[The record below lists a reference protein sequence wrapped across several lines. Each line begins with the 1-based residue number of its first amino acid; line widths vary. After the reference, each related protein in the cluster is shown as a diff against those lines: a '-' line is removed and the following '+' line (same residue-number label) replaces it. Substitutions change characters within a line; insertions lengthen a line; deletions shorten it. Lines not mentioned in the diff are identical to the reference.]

1 MKLYWSNA
9 SPYARKVRIV
19 IAEKALGRFV
29 EEISVEVYT
38 DPPALLAVNPLG
50 KIPALAMDDGPGLF
64 DSPAICAFLDAHP
77 EGQGPRLQPQSG
89 PERWMVMRAEALGDG
104 ITDLAFGLRQEALKP
119 ESEKSPTSAARARGQ
134 LLRSLDA
141 ILPTLRT
148 LPGGTTLGHL
158 TLAVALG
165 YIDFRHADVQW
176 RTGREDLAAWY
187 EEICARPSIST
198 TAPQ

>member
-9 SPYARKVRIV
+9 SPYARKVRMV
-19 IAEKALGRFV
+19 IAEKALGRLV

-50 KIPALAMDDGPGLF
+50 KIPALVLDDGLGLF

-77 EGQGPRLQPQSG
+77 EGQGPLLQPQSG
-89 PERWMVMRAEALGDG
+89 RERWMVMRAEALGDG
-104 ITDLAFGLRQEALKP
+104 ITDLAFGLRQESLKP
-119 ESEKSPTSAARARGQ
+119 EGEKSPTSAARARGQ

-141 ILPTLRT
+141 ILPTLQT
-148 LPGGTTLGHL
+148 LPEGTTLGHL
-158 TLAVALG
+158 ALAVPLG
-165 YIDFRHADVQW
+165 YLDFRHPDMAW
-176 RTGREDLAAWY
+176 RNGRAELAAWY
-187 EEICARPSIST
+187 EQIYARPSVSA

>member
-9 SPYARKVRIV
+9 SPYARKVRMV
-19 IAEKALGRFV
+19 IAEKALGRLV
-29 EEISVEVYT
+29 EEISVEVYA

-50 KIPALAMDDGPGLF
+50 KIPALVMDDGKGLF

-104 ITDLAFGLRQEALKP
+104 ITDLAFGLRQESLKP
-119 ESEKSPTSAARARGQ
+119 DGEKSPTSAARARGQ

-148 LPGGTTLGHL
+148 LPQGTTLGHL

-165 YIDFRHADVQW
+165 YLDFRHADVAW
-176 RTGREDLAAWY
+176 RSGRPELAAWY
-187 EEICARPSIST
+187 EQICARPSVSA
-198 TAPQ
+198 TAPK

>member
-9 SPYARKVRIV
+9 SPYARKVRMV
-19 IAEKALGRFV
+19 IAEKALGRVV
-29 EEISVEVYT
+29 EEISVEVYA

-50 KIPALAMDDGPGLF
+50 KIPALVMDDGQGLF

-104 ITDLAFGLRQEALKP
+104 ITDLAFALRQESLKP
-119 ESEKSPTSAARARGQ
+119 EGEKSPTSAARARGQ

-148 LPGGTTLGHL
+148 LPEGTTLGHL
-158 TLAVALG
+158 ALAVALG
-165 YIDFRHADVQW
+165 YLDFRHADVAW
-176 RTGREDLAAWY
+176 RTGRPELAAWY
-187 EEICARPSIST
+187 EQICARPSVSA
-198 TAPQ
+198 TAPK

>member
-9 SPYARKVRIV
+9 SPYARKVRIM
-19 IAEKALGRFV
+19 IAEKGLGRLV
-29 EEISVEVYT
+29 EEISVEVYA

-50 KIPALAMDDGPGLF
+50 KIPALVMDDGQGLF

-77 EGQGPRLQPQSG
+77 EGRGPRLQPQSA

-104 ITDLAFGLRQEALKP
+104 ITDLAFGLRQESLKP
-119 ESEKSPTSAARARGQ
+119 EGEKSPTSAARARGQ

-141 ILPTLRT
+141 IWPTLQT
-148 LPGGTTLGHL
+148 LPEGTTLGHL

-165 YIDFRHADVQW
+165 YLDFRHADVAW
-176 RTGREDLAAWY
+176 RNGRPELAAWY
-187 EEICARPSIST
+187 EQICARPSVSA
-198 TAPQ
+198 TAPE

>member
-9 SPYARKVRIV
+9 SPYARKVRMV
-19 IAEKALGRFV
+19 IAEKALGRLV

-50 KIPALAMDDGPGLF
+50 KIPALVLDDGLGLF

-77 EGQGPRLQPQSG
+77 EGQGARLQPQSG
-89 PERWMVMRAEALGDG
+89 RERWMVTRAEALGDG
-104 ITDLAFGLRQEALKP
+104 ITDLAFGLRQESLKP
-119 ESEKSPTSAARARGQ
+119 EGEKSPTSAARARGQ

-141 ILPTLRT
+141 ILPTLQT
-148 LPGGTTLGHL
+148 LPEGTTLGHL
-158 TLAVALG
+158 ALAVPLG
-165 YIDFRHADVQW
+165 YLDFRHPDMPW
-176 RTGREDLAAWY
+176 RNGRAELAAWY
-187 EEICARPSIST
+187 EQIYARPSVSA

>member
-9 SPYARKVRIV
+9 SPYARKVRMV
-19 IAEKALGRFV
+19 IAEKALGRLV

-50 KIPALAMDDGPGLF
+50 KIPALVMDDGLGLF

-104 ITDLAFGLRQEALKP
+104 ITDLAFGLRQESLKP
-119 ESEKSPTSAARARGQ
+119 EGEKSPTSAARARGQ
-134 LLRSLDA
+134 LLRSLNA
-141 ILPTLRT
+141 LEPTLRT
-148 LPGGTTLGHL
+148 LPEGVTHGHL
-158 TLAVALG
+158 TLAAALG
-165 YIDFRHADVQW
+165 YLDLRHADMAW
-176 RTGREDLAAWY
+176 RTGRPDVAAWY
-187 EEICARPSIST
+187 EEISARPSVSA
-198 TAPQ
+198 TAPK

>member
-1 MKLYWSNA
+1 MKLYWFNT

-19 IAEKALGRFV
+19 IAEKALGRLV
-29 EEISVEVYT
+29 EEISVEVYA

-50 KIPALAMDDGPGLF
+50 KIPALVMDDGQGLF
-64 DSPAICAFLDAHP
+64 DSPTICAFLDAHP
-77 EGQGPRLQPQSG
+77 EGRGPRLQSQSG

-119 ESEKSPTSAARARGQ
+119 EGEKSPTSAARARGQ

-141 ILPTLRT
+141 IWPTIRT
-148 LPGGTTLGHL
+148 LPEGVTLGHL

-165 YIDFRHADVQW
+165 YLDFRHADMAW
-176 RTGREDLAAWY
+176 RNGRPELAAWY
-187 EEICARPSIST
+187 EQICARPSVSA
-198 TAPQ
+198 TAPK